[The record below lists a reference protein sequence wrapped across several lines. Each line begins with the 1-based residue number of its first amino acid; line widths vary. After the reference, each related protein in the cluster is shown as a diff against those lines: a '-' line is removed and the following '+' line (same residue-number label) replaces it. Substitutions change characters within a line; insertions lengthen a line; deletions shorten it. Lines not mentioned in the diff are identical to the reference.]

1 MANLTLK
8 KMHYLCKTENR
19 FSDCSMPVTTN
30 ATLQKQIKSGT
41 VIQQK
46 KTNNNFIKNNMK
58 KRLFLLFLFAITIT
72 ISCNAVLKEKDLDNT
87 LSILRNELT
96 TYHQEQKK
104 RQMKYKNSSE
114 LIRKN
119 LFSILA
125 KSNQNAL
132 MLYSQKPEYVF
143 DLAYACHEATDQF
156 SNFRKS
162 SLPFRSYITQLD
174 SEIARY
180 DSLVNSLSSMPT
192 FALSDKAKVNRNVCL
207 TLAVSIRNNMTEN
220 KSMLQDY
227 IKYYNL
233 TENHLKSLN
242 DYANGRY
249 SEIQNNIF
257 RNGGENYFSILAN
270 LGTQVSKTTETV
282 NDKYRSSKKLH
293 SQWDSRMI
301 FGLFVSILFYGIIA
315 ILLNMLAI
323 RFLMP
328 KKFRTEQFMLKR
340 PCIMM
345 ATSTITFAILIGI
358 IRSTVN
364 QNYITMASNLLVE
377 YAWLLGVIL
386 ISLLLRVDGKQIK
399 SAFRIYSP
407 LTLVGF
413 IVITFRITLVPNDL
427 VNLIFPPVLLLC
439 TLWQWNVIRRHNE
452 KIPRSDMFL
461 TYISLLVFATS
472 VVCSWIGFTLLSVQM
487 LIWWIMQ
494 LTCILT
500 ISCLASW
507 MSEYAAKHHLEEK
520 PINKTWIYRLLLKV
534 IIPLMAISSILISI
548 YWAADVFNL
557 SDQMMRIFT
566 TRFIDVSNFSVSI
579 SSIATVL
586 ALWFVFAY
594 ISYITIE
601 FMRLHLM
608 NIDSRTAASRNVMGK
623 NIVQVVVWGTWLL
636 ISLAILHVSNTWLVV
651 VSGGLSTGVGFASKD
666 ILENIYYG
674 ISLMAG
680 RINIGDWI
688 ECDGTRGKVSSISY
702 TSTMIEATD
711 GSVIAFQNSQLFTKN
726 YKNLTRNHGYELSV
740 VNFGV
745 GYGTNVERMK
755 KVVTDAIE
763 KLHIPYIDKE
773 KQPSVLFKEFGDNSI
788 NFKFVCWVDVTKQV
802 VTESMIME
810 SIYNTLNENDIEMP
824 FPKRDVYIKEMAK

>member
-1 MANLTLK
+1 
-8 KMHYLCKTENR
+8 
-19 FSDCSMPVTTN
+19 
-30 ATLQKQIKSGT
+30 
-41 VIQQK
+41 
-46 KTNNNFIKNNMK
+46 MK

-227 IKYYNL
+227 IKYYDL

-364 QNYITMASNLLVE
+364 QNFITMASNLLVE

-494 LTCILT
+494 LTSILT

-520 PINKTWIYRLLLKV
+520 PISKTWIYRLLLKV

-810 SIYNTLNENDIEMP
+810 CIYNTLNENDIEMP

>member
-1 MANLTLK
+1 
-8 KMHYLCKTENR
+8 
-19 FSDCSMPVTTN
+19 
-30 ATLQKQIKSGT
+30 
-41 VIQQK
+41 
-46 KTNNNFIKNNMK
+46 MK

-227 IKYYNL
+227 IKYYDL

-364 QNYITMASNLLVE
+364 QNFITMASNLLVE

-494 LTCILT
+494 LTSILT

-608 NIDSRTAASRNVMGK
+608 NIDSRTAASHNVMGK
-623 NIVQVVVWGTWLL
+623 NIVQVIVWGTWLL

-810 SIYNTLNENDIEMP
+810 CIYNTLNENNIEMP

>member
-1 MANLTLK
+1 
-8 KMHYLCKTENR
+8 
-19 FSDCSMPVTTN
+19 
-30 ATLQKQIKSGT
+30 
-41 VIQQK
+41 
-46 KTNNNFIKNNMK
+46 MK
-58 KRLFLLFLFAITIT
+58 KRLFILCIFAILFNL
-72 ISCNAVLKEKDLDNT
+72 SGYSVLKEKDLDNT

-96 TYHQEQKK
+96 TFHQEQKK
-104 RQMKYKNSSE
+104 RQIRYKNSSD
-114 LIRKN
+114 RVKKN
-119 LFSILA
+119 LFAILS

-156 SNFRKS
+156 HNFRES
-162 SLPFRSYITQLD
+162 ALPFRSYITQLD
-174 SEIARY
+174 NEIARY
-180 DSLVNSLSSMPT
+180 DSLVNSLQTMPVIT
-192 FALSDKAKVNRNVCL
+192 LSDKAKTDRNVCL
-207 TLAVSIRNNMTEN
+207 TLAVSIRNNMAES

-227 IKYYNL
+227 VKYYDM
-233 TENHLKSLN
+233 TENRLKYLN
-242 DYANGRY
+242 DYANNRY
-249 SEIQNNIF
+249 SEIQNSIF
-257 RNGGENYFSILAN
+257 RNGGDNFFSILGN
-270 LGTQVSKTTETV
+270 LGTQLSKTAETV
-282 NDKYRSSKKLH
+282 NDKYHTSKKLH

-301 FGLFVSILFYGIIA
+301 FGLFLSILFYGIIA
-315 ILLNMLAI
+315 IILNTLAI
-323 RFLMP
+323 RYLMP
-328 KKFRTEQFMLKR
+328 MKFRTEQFMLKR

-345 ATSTITFAILIGI
+345 ATSTITFAMLLGI
-358 IRSTVN
+358 IRGTVN
-364 QNYITMASNLLVE
+364 QNFIAMASNLLVE

-386 ISLLLRVDGKQIK
+386 ISLLLRVNGKQIK

-407 LTLVGF
+407 LIEVGF

-427 VNLIFPPVLLLC
+427 VNLIFPPILLLS
-439 TLWQWNVIRRHNE
+439 TLWQWNVITRHNE
-452 KIPRSDMFL
+452 KIPRADMFL
-461 TYISLLVFATS
+461 TYISLFVFAFS
-472 VVCSWIGFTLLSVQM
+472 VVASWIGFTLFSVQI

-500 ISCLASW
+500 INCLASW
-507 MSEYAAKHHLEEK
+507 MSKYAAKHHIEEK
-520 PINKTWIYRLLLKV
+520 PINKTWVYRLLLKV
-534 IIPLMAISSILISI
+534 VIPLMSIASILISV

-557 SDQMMRIFT
+557 SDQMMRLFT
-566 TRFIDVSNFSVSI
+566 ARFIDVSNFSVSI
-579 SSIATVL
+579 SSIVMVIS
-586 ALWFVFAY
+586 LWFVFAY
-594 ISYITIE
+594 VSNIIIE
-601 FMRLHLM
+601 FMRLHFM

-623 NIVQVVVWGTWLL
+623 NIVQVIVWGTWLL

-740 VNFGV
+740 INFGV
-745 GYGTNVERMK
+745 GYGTNVEHMR
-755 KVVTDAIE
+755 KVVTSAVE
-763 KLHIPYIDKE
+763 KENIPFINRKR
-773 KQPSVLFKEFGDNSI
+773 PVSVLFKEFGDNSI

-802 VTESMIME
+802 VAESMITE
-810 SIYNTLNENDIEMP
+810 CIYNTLNENDIEMP